1 MQAHYV
7 FVDYENTQLGNIG
20 LISKCQDQPKIKIF
34 LNRHQSMIPL
44 AMAMALHTLGE
55 DAEYVQIDSGRRN
68 VIEFNIAF
76 QLGELAT
83 QYPEAR
89 FTILSND
96 TGFDEIV
103 TGLRLKGIACAR
115 FTDMESLLERSAENL
130 TSEALSGDKVVAITD
145 NLSKTKGVPSKTS
158 SHS

>member
-1 MQAHYV
+1 MQTHYV

-20 LISKCQDQPKIKIF
+20 LIGGCKDQPKVKIF

-44 AMAMALHTLGE
+44 TMARALHAMGD
-55 DAEYVQIDSGRRN
+55 DAEYIQIDSGRRN

-83 QYPEAR
+83 QFPESR
-89 FTILSND
+89 FTIVSND

-103 TGLRLKGIACAR
+103 AGLRQKGIACAR
-115 FTDMESLLERSAENL
+115 IPDIEGLLERSAENAY
-130 TSEALSGDKVVAITD
+130 SAPLSDEKVIPISDTLKSTPPKSNA
-145 NLSKTKGVPSKTS
+145 
-158 SHS
+158 HH